1 MDNIRTGALIR
12 RLRRELGLTQLQLA
26 GRLGVS
32 DKAVSKW
39 ERGLG
44 SPEVS
49 TLPRLSQVLG
59 VDLARM
65 LQGDLTP
72 NDLVGG
78 NMKKLNYYACPACG
92 GLTFC
97 TGAAEVSCCG
107 RKLSPLTPR
116 KSGAEERLRVEE
128 VETDWFITSSHPMR
142 KENYISF
149 VAFATGDRL
158 QVVKQYPEWDLQL
171 RIPRRGHRDAT
182 VVRPGGRPAV
192 STAVKGPGT
201 VRCVRPLRCATV
213 PPQVGHPAP
222 LYDIVKA
229 DSWRR
234 TTGAS
239 SPGTGRPPSPDHDH
253 D

>member
-107 RKLSPLTPR
+107 RKRSPLTPR

-171 RIPRRGHRDAT
+171 RIPRRGTGCYCGTPRRTACCINCCKRARDRALCPPAQM
-182 VVRPGGRPAV
+182 RYRPA
-192 STAVKGPGT
+192 
-201 VRCVRPLRCATV
+201 
-213 PPQVGHPAP
+213 
-222 LYDIVKA
+222 
-229 DSWRR
+229 
-234 TTGAS
+234 TGWT
-239 SPGTGRPPSPDHDH
+239 PCPSL
-253 D
+253 

>member
-1 MDNIRTGALIR
+1 M
-12 RLRRELGLTQLQLA
+12 
-26 GRLGVS
+26 S

-78 NMKKLNYYACPACG
+78 NMKKLNYYACPVCG

-97 TGAAEVSCCG
+97 IGAAEVSCCG

-116 KSGAEERLRVEE
+116 KAATEEKLQMEE

-158 QVVKQYPEWDLQL
+158 QVIKQYPEWDLQL
-171 RIPRRGHRDAT
+171 RIPRRGHGMLLWYAQAD
-182 VVRPGGRPAV
+182 G
-192 STAVKGPGT
+192 
-201 VRCVRPLRCATV
+201 L
-213 PPQVGHPAP
+213 
-222 LYDIVKA
+222 LYQLL
-229 DSWRR
+229 
-234 TTGAS
+234 
-239 SPGTGRPPSPDHDH
+239 
-253 D
+253 

>member
-1 MDNIRTGALIR
+1 MDNIQTGALIR

-116 KSGAEERLRVEE
+116 KAGAEERLRVEE

-171 RIPRRGHRDAT
+171 RIPRRGHGMLLWYAQAD
-182 VVRPGGRPAV
+182 G
-192 STAVKGPGT
+192 
-201 VRCVRPLRCATV
+201 L
-213 PPQVGHPAP
+213 
-222 LYDIVKA
+222 LYQLL
-229 DSWRR
+229 
-234 TTGAS
+234 
-239 SPGTGRPPSPDHDH
+239 
-253 D
+253 

>member
-1 MDNIRTGALIR
+1 MADFSSNLKRIRK
-12 RLRRELGLTQLQLA
+12 RENLSQELLA
-26 GRLGVS
+26 EKLMVTRQTIS
-32 DKAVSKW
+32 NW

-44 SPEVS
+44 NPEVS

-116 KSGAEERLRVEE
+116 KAGAEERLRVEE

-171 RIPRRGHRDAT
+171 RIPRRGHGMLLWYAQAD
-182 VVRPGGRPAV
+182 G
-192 STAVKGPGT
+192 
-201 VRCVRPLRCATV
+201 L
-213 PPQVGHPAP
+213 
-222 LYDIVKA
+222 LYQLL
-229 DSWRR
+229 
-234 TTGAS
+234 
-239 SPGTGRPPSPDHDH
+239 
-253 D
+253 

>member
-97 TGAAEVSCCG
+97 TGAAEVD
-107 RKLSPLTPR
+107 R
-116 KSGAEERLRVEE
+116 KS
-128 VETDWFITSSHPMR
+128 
-142 KENYISF
+142 
-149 VAFATGDRL
+149 
-158 QVVKQYPEWDLQL
+158 VV
-171 RIPRRGHRDAT
+171 
-182 VVRPGGRPAV
+182 
-192 STAVKGPGT
+192 
-201 VRCVRPLRCATV
+201 
-213 PPQVGHPAP
+213 
-222 LYDIVKA
+222 
-229 DSWRR
+229 
-234 TTGAS
+234 
-239 SPGTGRPPSPDHDH
+239 
-253 D
+253 

>member
-65 LQGDLTP
+65 LQGDLPP

-78 NMKKLNYYACPACG
+78 N
-92 GLTFC
+92 
-97 TGAAEVSCCG
+97 S
-107 RKLSPLTPR
+107 
-116 KSGAEERLRVEE
+116 
-128 VETDWFITSSHPMR
+128 
-142 KENYISF
+142 
-149 VAFATGDRL
+149 
-158 QVVKQYPEWDLQL
+158 
-171 RIPRRGHRDAT
+171 
-182 VVRPGGRPAV
+182 
-192 STAVKGPGT
+192 
-201 VRCVRPLRCATV
+201 
-213 PPQVGHPAP
+213 
-222 LYDIVKA
+222 
-229 DSWRR
+229 
-234 TTGAS
+234 
-239 SPGTGRPPSPDHDH
+239 
-253 D
+253 

>member
-26 GRLGVS
+26 GQLGVS

-59 VDLARM
+59 VDLSRM

-78 NMKKLNYYACPACG
+78 NMKKLNYYACPVCG

-97 TGAAEVSCCG
+97 IGAAEVSCCG

-116 KSGAEERLRVEE
+116 KAATEEKLQMEE

-158 QVVKQYPEWDLQL
+158 QVIKQYPEWDLQL
-171 RIPRRGHRDAT
+171 RIPRRGHGMLLWYAQAD
-182 VVRPGGRPAV
+182 G
-192 STAVKGPGT
+192 
-201 VRCVRPLRCATV
+201 L
-213 PPQVGHPAP
+213 
-222 LYDIVKA
+222 LYQLL
-229 DSWRR
+229 
-234 TTGAS
+234 
-239 SPGTGRPPSPDHDH
+239 
-253 D
+253 

>member
-26 GRLGVS
+26 DRLGVS

-116 KSGAEERLRVEE
+116 KAGAEERLRVEE

-142 KENYISF
+142 KEN
-149 VAFATGDRL
+149 
-158 QVVKQYPEWDLQL
+158 
-171 RIPRRGHRDAT
+171 
-182 VVRPGGRPAV
+182 
-192 STAVKGPGT
+192 
-201 VRCVRPLRCATV
+201 
-213 PPQVGHPAP
+213 
-222 LYDIVKA
+222 
-229 DSWRR
+229 
-234 TTGAS
+234 
-239 SPGTGRPPSPDHDH
+239 
-253 D
+253 

>member
-78 NMKKLNYYACPACG
+78 NMKKLNYYAAG
-92 GLTFC
+92 
-97 TGAAEVSCCG
+97 
-107 RKLSPLTPR
+107 
-116 KSGAEERLRVEE
+116 
-128 VETDWFITSSHPMR
+128 
-142 KENYISF
+142 
-149 VAFATGDRL
+149 
-158 QVVKQYPEWDLQL
+158 
-171 RIPRRGHRDAT
+171 
-182 VVRPGGRPAV
+182 
-192 STAVKGPGT
+192 
-201 VRCVRPLRCATV
+201 
-213 PPQVGHPAP
+213 
-222 LYDIVKA
+222 
-229 DSWRR
+229 
-234 TTGAS
+234 
-239 SPGTGRPPSPDHDH
+239 
-253 D
+253 

>member
-1 MDNIRTGALIR
+1 MLCFLFPVWYASGKVVINMEPKEILLELRAR
-12 RLRRELGLTQLQLA
+12 RGFSQEQLA
-26 GRLGVS
+26 EKVHVTRQ
-32 DKAVSKW
+32 AVSRW
-39 ERGLG
+39 ETGLG

-171 RIPRRGHRDAT
+171 RIPRRGHGMLLWYAQAD
-182 VVRPGGRPAV
+182 G
-192 STAVKGPGT
+192 
-201 VRCVRPLRCATV
+201 L
-213 PPQVGHPAP
+213 
-222 LYDIVKA
+222 LYQLL
-229 DSWRR
+229 
-234 TTGAS
+234 
-239 SPGTGRPPSPDHDH
+239 
-253 D
+253 